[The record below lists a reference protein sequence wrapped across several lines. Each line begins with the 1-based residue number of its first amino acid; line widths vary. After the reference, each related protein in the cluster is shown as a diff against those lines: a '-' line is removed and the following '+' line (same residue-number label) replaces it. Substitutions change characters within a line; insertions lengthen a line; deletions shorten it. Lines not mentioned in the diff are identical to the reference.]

1 MLSERAN
8 RIALSPTLR
17 INARATQMRAQGV
30 DVVDFS
36 VGEPDFP
43 TPAAVKR
50 ACKAAIDADFTK
62 YTANE
67 GIVELRQAICAKLE
81 R

>member
-1 MLSERAN
+1 MLSERVN

-17 INARATQMRAQGV
+17 ITARALQMRAQGV

-43 TPAAVKR
+43 TPLLLHHL
-50 ACKAAIDADFTK
+50 
-62 YTANE
+62 NP
-67 GIVELRQAICAKLE
+67 LE
-81 R
+81 TPTSI